1 MNEVKE
7 FYSRLQFPGTYTI
20 EDLKFYDNVVCN
32 SYLKLFDD
40 AVSQSKTVLDI
51 GCGSGFIINF
61 LARRYPNIKFD
72 AVDFSD
78 SIDLAKQFSKTHG
91 INNIDYYKEDFLT
104 WKTNK
109 TYDLVLSN
117 GVLHHIPEYH
127 RAVDKIYKL
136 ATDKVII
143 GIYNKYGKLLK
154 RISKVQYASDVLY
167 IDQEHCPFEVSF
179 TDKEFKK
186 LFDALDILKV
196 YPSFQN
202 RLIDFRNLFNSKNGG
217 LTVYSMNL
225 PK

>member
-7 FYSRLQFPGTYTI
+7 FYSQLQFPGTYTI
-20 EDLKFYDNVVCN
+20 ADLEFYDEIVCN
-32 SYLKLFDD
+32 NYLKIFDE
-40 AVSQSKTVLDI
+40 AVSKSTAVLDI

-61 LARRYPNIKFD
+61 LARRYPNVIFD

-78 SIDLAKQFSKTHG
+78 SINFAKQFSKSHC
-91 INNIDYYKEDFLT
+91 INNINYYKEDFLT
-104 WKTNK
+104 WNADK

-117 GVLHHIPEYH
+117 GVLHHIPEYQ

-186 LFDALDILKV
+186 LFDTFDILEV

-202 RLIDFRNLFNSKNGG
+202 KLINFINLFNAKNGG
-217 LTVYSMNL
+217 LTVYLMSL

>member
-186 LFDALDILKV
+186 LFDTLDILKV

-217 LTVYSMNL
+217 LTVYLMNL

>member
-1 MNEVKE
+1 MNKVKE

-117 GVLHHIPEYH
+117 GVLHHIPEYY

-186 LFDALDILKV
+186 LFDTLDILKV

-217 LTVYSMNL
+217 LTVYLMNL

>member
-104 WKTNK
+104 WKTDK
-109 TYDLVLSN
+109 TYDLVLST
-117 GVLHHIPEYH
+117 GVLHHIPEYQ

-186 LFDALDILKV
+186 LFDTLDILKV

-217 LTVYSMNL
+217 LTVYLMNL

>member
-1 MNEVKE
+1 MNEIKE

-20 EDLKFYDNVVCN
+20 ADLEFYDSVVCN
-32 SYLKLFDD
+32 EYLKIFDE
-40 AVSQSKTVLDI
+40 AVSKSKTVLDI

-61 LARRYPNIKFD
+61 LARRYPNVLFD

-91 INNIDYYKEDFLT
+91 INNIKYYKEDFLT
-104 WKTNK
+104 WKTDK
-109 TYDLVLSN
+109 TYDVVLSN
-117 GVLHHIPEYH
+117 GVLHHIPEYNC
-127 RAVDKIYKL
+127 AVDKISRL

-143 GIYNKYGKLLK
+143 GIYNTYGKLLK
-154 RISKVQYASDVLY
+154 RVSKIQYTSDILY
-167 IDQEHCPFEVSF
+167 IDQEHCPFEVAF

-186 LFDALDILKV
+186 LFGMFDICKV

-202 RLIDFRNLFNSKNGG
+202 RLIDFRNLFNAKNGG
-217 LTVYSMNL
+217 LTVYLMSL

>member
-20 EDLKFYDNVVCN
+20 EDLKFYDSTVCN
-32 SYLKLFDD
+32 DYLKIFDD
-40 AVSQSKTVLDI
+40 AVSQSSSVLDI

-61 LARRYPNIKFD
+61 LARRHPNILFD

-78 SIDLAKQFSKTHG
+78 SIDVAKQFSNNHG
-91 INNIDYYKEDFLT
+91 IYNISYYKEDFLT
-104 WKTNK
+104 WNTDK

-117 GVLHHIPEYH
+117 GVLHHMPKYKQ
-127 RAVDKIYKL
+127 AVSKIHEL
-136 ATDKVII
+136 ATDKVVI

-154 RISKVQYASDVLY
+154 RVVKVQYSSDILY

-179 TDKEFKK
+179 TDKEFKS
-186 LFDALDILKV
+186 LFDTFGIHKV

-202 RLIDFRNLFNSKNGG
+202 KLVDFRNFFNAKNGG
-217 LTVYSMNL
+217 LTVYSMSL

>member
-40 AVSQSKTVLDI
+40 AVSQSKIVLDI

>member
-7 FYSRLQFPGTYTI
+7 FYSQLQFPGTYTI
-20 EDLKFYDNVVCN
+20 EDLKFYDNIICN
-32 SYLKLFDD
+32 SYLKLFDS
-40 AVSQSKTVLDI
+40 AVSQSTTVLDI

-61 LARRYPNIKFD
+61 LARRYPNVIFD

-78 SIDLAKQFSKTHG
+78 SIDTAKQFSKDHNIYN
-91 INNIDYYKEDFLT
+91 INYYKEDFLT
-104 WKTNK
+104 WDTDK

-127 RAVDKIYKL
+127 RAVDKIHKL

-179 TDKEFKK
+179 TDNEFKK
-186 LFDALDILKV
+186 LFGTFDVQEV

-202 RLIDFRNLFNSKNGG
+202 KLIDFRNLFNSKNGG
-217 LTVYSMNL
+217 LTVYLMSL

>member
-78 SIDLAKQFSKTHG
+78 SIDTAKQFSKDHS
-91 INNIDYYKEDFLT
+91 IYNVNYYKEDFLT
-104 WKTNK
+104 WETDK

-117 GVLHHIPEYH
+117 GVLHHIPEYK
-127 RAVDKIYKL
+127 RAVDKIHKL
-136 ATDKVII
+136 ATDKVVI
-143 GIYNKYGKLLK
+143 GIYNQYGKLLK
-154 RISKVQYASDVLY
+154 RVSKIQYTSKVLY
-167 IDQEHCPFEVSF
+167 IDQEHCPFEVAF
-179 TDKEFKK
+179 TDREFKK
-186 LFDALDILKV
+186 LFDKLNVLEV

-202 RLIDFRNLFNSKNGG
+202 KLIDFRNLFNYKNGG
-217 LTVYSMNL
+217 LTVYLMSL